1 MPVKSVLVIAVFVA
15 LFLGAC
21 NTPEKL
27 LCRTWKPSDIDFDE
41 TKLYYDRGMKND
53 IIAQLKDTMLF
64 TFNKDHTYSL
74 RLPDRTE
81 QGTWRFSARHDTLF
95 TNYEHGGSSSKI
107 NSLTKEFLN
116 AESVDANGISMKFIL
131 VPVNSAP

>member
-1 MPVKSVLVIAVFVA
+1 MAVKSALLFALVFM

-27 LCRTWKPSDIDFDE
+27 LCRTWKATDIDFDE
-41 TKLYYDRGMKND
+41 TKLYYDKGMKD
-53 IIAQLKDTMLF
+53 EIVTQLKDTMLF
-64 TFNKDHTYSL
+64 TFSKDHTYWL

-81 QGTWRFSARHDTLF
+81 QGTWRFSAKHDTLF
-95 TNYEHGGSSSKI
+95 TNYEHGGSASKI

-116 AESVDANGISMKFIL
+116 AESHDANGMSMKFIL
-131 VPVNSAP
+131 VPVNTAR